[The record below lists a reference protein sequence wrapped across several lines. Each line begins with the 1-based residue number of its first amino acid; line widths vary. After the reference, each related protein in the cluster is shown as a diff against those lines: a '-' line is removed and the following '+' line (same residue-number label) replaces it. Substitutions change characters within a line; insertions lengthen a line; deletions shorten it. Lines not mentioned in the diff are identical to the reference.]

1 MEGLYTFKQFVGE
14 QTIFSEA
21 ALRNILFL
29 RDKNGLANSGAI
41 ILYGKKILIDKV
53 KFFDWFK
60 ATYSK

>member
-14 QTIFSEA
+14 QTIFTEG

-29 RDKNGLANSGAI
+29 RDKNGLQESGAI
-41 ILYGKKILIDKV
+41 IMYGKKILIDKQ

-60 ATYSK
+60 ETFSK